1 MEQDKV
7 YSDEDFNKLRRE
19 IRKRAQGLYE
29 IKFAKTKE
37 DYSEKEQALQMIK
50 QLELML
56 INKERIFDSKLI
68 FIEMMALTDDY
79 LTKTSSI

>member
-7 YSDEDFNKLRRE
+7 YSDEDFNKLMRE
-19 IRKRAQGLYE
+19 IRRRAQGLYE
-29 IKFAKTKE
+29 IKFAKTKDE
-37 DYSEKEQALQMIK
+37 YSEKEKTLQMIK

-56 INKERIFDSKLI
+56 VNKDRIFDSKLI

-79 LTKTSSI
+79 LTKTRSI

>member
-19 IRKRAQGLYE
+19 INKRAQGLYE
-29 IKFAKTKE
+29 VKLAKTKDE
-37 DYSEKEQALQMIK
+37 YSEKEKIKEMIK

-56 INKERIFDSKLI
+56 VNKDRIFDSKLI

-79 LTKTSSI
+79 LTKTRSI